1 MARILFIPVILVA
14 MMLSCCD
21 QPENVSDTGTIVFVG
36 LEGGFYG
43 IVDDHNRCWDSFV
56 KKVGRLDR
64 RAAEAVLLVLSE
76 MFAP

>member
-1 MARILFIPVILVA
+1 MTRILFIPVILVA

-43 IVDDHNRCWDSFV
+43 IVDDHSRRWDPFV

-64 RAAEAVLLVLSE
+64 RAVEAVLLVLSE